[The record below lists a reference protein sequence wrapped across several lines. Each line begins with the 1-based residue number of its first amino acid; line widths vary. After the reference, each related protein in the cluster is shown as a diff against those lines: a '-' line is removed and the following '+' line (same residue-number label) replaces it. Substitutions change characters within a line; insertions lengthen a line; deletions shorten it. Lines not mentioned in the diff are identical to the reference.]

1 MPAPGAAVC
10 AALHEVHLPAASPLH
25 SLPAGH
31 EAAQLRAQ
39 SEHHL
44 VQQAD
49 IEVSGMDYRYRETR
63 MLAWI
68 GYLRGDTKK
77 CDSCL
82 SFILFDF

>member
-49 IEVSGMDYRYRETR
+49 IEVSGMESRYRETR
-63 MLAWI
+63 VLASWHGLGTYGVNRKSVI
-68 GYLRGDTKK
+68 RV
-77 CDSCL
+77 
-82 SFILFDF
+82 

>member
-49 IEVSGMDYRYRETR
+49 IEVSGMDYRYRETLV
-63 MLAWI
+63 LARKSVI
-68 GYLRGDTKK
+68 VFELHFKVLDRFK
-77 CDSCL
+77 L
-82 SFILFDF
+82 